1 MTVITKN
8 AFDAGPCLV
17 KVWTYDYPTGAPAF
31 SATMA
36 KGQSQSFLN
45 PNFGTGTTHLTVAVD
60 ANGIVTISSA
70 DQPYYQSRYGA
81 AVTVTP
87 VVGGVGASLTNVA
100 GSTDPV
106 VPVGSSI
113 YKKFSYVSPDI
124 PVNAGA
130 VYLGD
135 GSIGGYAFASM
146 PLSAGMNFLYPG
158 GSGSSLG
165 ATPFVL
171 GSFALM
177 VDYPPPV
184 VVAPDESL
192 TTIEGTSV
200 SVTPVI
206 TQDGNPVTPDSLAVV
221 DQPTHGTASVD
232 GASLVYLPMPGYFGT
247 DVFTYDATVSGAASN
262 VATVSIDVLV
272 RRNCDCDDANN
283 NRMLLDL
290 RGDLMRRLGFGE
302 RVANPPPGMTE
313 LLNSFLIGAQK
324 LLYRRYE
331 VLRTRRF
338 FSWKLQEGVRFYDV
352 DANGD
357 ICTKRLD
364 PRKITW
370 VGIEREGIWYPLI
383 NNIPPT
389 LYTHDVGGFPQRY
402 EIRQCIELWPTPDS
416 TPATLYV
423 KGDFGLE
430 PFAEDTD
437 KTTIDDE
444 LVFLLALANAKSHY
458 RQPDASNYVQEMET
472 YLRNLVSGTHQTRRY
487 IPGRDKRFV
496 SVYVEPKPV
505 DPWP

>member
-1 MTVITKN
+1 MSNTL
-8 AFDAGPCLV
+8 FMSFSPEYLV
-17 KVWTYDYPTGAPAF
+17 ADPT
-31 SATMA
+31 
-36 KGQSQSFLN
+36 
-45 PNFGTGTTHLTVAVD
+45 
-60 ANGIVTISSA
+60 I
-70 DQPYYQSRYGA
+70 
-81 AVTVTP
+81 
-87 VVGGVGASLTNVA
+87 
-100 GSTDPV
+100 
-106 VPVGSSI
+106 
-113 YKKFSYVSPDI
+113 
-124 PVNAGA
+124 
-130 VYLGD
+130 
-135 GSIGGYAFASM
+135 
-146 PLSAGMNFLYPG
+146 
-158 GSGSSLG
+158 
-165 ATPFVL
+165 
-171 GSFALM
+171 
-177 VDYPPPV
+177 
-184 VVAPDESL
+184 VAPDEVIKCDQGSASNSVTPAITQSGSPVVPDSL
-192 TTIEGTSV
+192 VIVTQPEHGAASISGTSV
-200 SVTPVI
+200 LYTPEVAYY
-206 TQDGNPVTPDSLAVV
+206 GNDSFTYKAVV
-221 DQPTHGTASVD
+221 G
-232 GASLVYLPMPGYFGT
+232 GIE
-247 DVFTYDATVSGAASN
+247 SN
-262 VATVSIDVLV
+262 VSVIEVSVL
-272 RRNCDCDDANN
+272 RKINCDCDDAND
-283 NRMLLDL
+283 NRTLLDL

-364 PRKITW
+364 PRKVNW
-370 VGIEREGIWYPLI
+370 VGIERDGIWYPLI
-383 NNIPPT
+383 DGIPPT

-430 PFAEDTD
+430 PFAADTD

-472 YLRNLVSGTHQTRRY
+472 YLRNMVSGTHQTRRY